1 MSMYLMKQINVMSVS
16 KIGAM
21 LGLVFGLIH
30 GIMLA
35 IAIGA
40 IGPFLRLL
48 HPVLAGLGA
57 GLVFLMAIIMG
68 LVAGF
73 IGGAIVAFVY
83 NCAASHIGPIEVDLE
98 VKA

>member
-1 MSMYLMKQINVMSVS
+1 MYLMKQINVMSVA

-30 GIMLA
+30 GRMLA

-40 IGPFLRLL
+40 IGPFLRLF